1 MQGLILHST
10 LTSISPSLLEWQ
22 TLSSSPLLGSKRK
35 YRGMLNSGSP
45 MFSRLFEFSWM
56 LSMAFVRVTNLE
68 EEEESAFE
76 LLSSFSEEDDGF
88 WNGRVLCVYI
98 STYFVCDL
106 LDALLLSW
114 YFVCQS
120 FLATWDLVCETL
132 LLSTQ
137 LVCQALCGFRHLEMK
152 ILSHFV

>member
-1 MQGLILHST
+1 MTSRPRWKLLGLIWQST
-10 LTSISPSLLEWQ
+10 RTSISPSLLEWQ
-22 TLSSSPLLGSKRK
+22 TLSSSPLLGSKQK

-76 LLSSFSEEDDGF
+76 LLSTFSEEENGF
-88 WNGRVLCVYI
+88 WNGRVQCMYMN
-98 STYFVCDL
+98 TPFVR
-106 LDALLLSW
+106 
-114 YFVCQS
+114 QS